1 MRVCDSYIKGFTR
14 FFTVSKF
21 LLKSIKQT
29 KKERISDSNTVGQPQ
44 AEKLPTRKLRKRI
57 IKLTILLLSERQSNH
72 LLWTKTLPHFPSRL
86 DVNMPFVHHDINQSA
101 RSTES
106 KHHFKIQTSKFGVSR
121 KKTQVELLQRM
132 TVPVPKPPVFDRN
145 ILEYPKLENA
155 FSSP

>member
-72 LLWTKTLPHFPSRL
+72 LLWTKTSQIQAQEHCPTFPQDLMSTCPL
-86 DVNMPFVHHDINQSA
+86 FITISTNQQGVQNQN
-101 RSTES
+101 
-106 KHHFKIQTSKFGVSR
+106 ITSKFKLPNLVYPGR
-121 KKTQVELLQRM
+121 KRKSNYCKGWQFRFPSLQ
-132 TVPVPKPPVFDRN
+132 
-145 ILEYPKLENA
+145 
-155 FSSP
+155 FSTETS